1 MTSKPKKNYKRKA
14 PGKHNARL
22 AAVQAL
28 YQMEIT
34 KRGAGGV
41 IEEFLQERLQPEHL
55 DGSDVDLTFFTKLVE
70 TLVQHQSNIDQAI
83 RDHLSGS
90 WRLSRVDATLRAI
103 LRCGTC
109 ELLVMTDTPIAVVID
124 EYVEIAKSF
133 FDAKESGFVNATL
146 DAIGK
151 QVTQPSK
158 LT

>member
-34 KRGAGGV
+34 DRGANGV

-55 DGSDVDLTFFTKLVE
+55 DGSAIDRTFFKNLVE
-70 TLVQHQSNIDQAI
+70 TLVQNQANIDQAI
-83 RDHLSGS
+83 RDHLSGG

-103 LRCGTC
+103 LRCGSC
-109 ELLVMTDTPIAVVID
+109 ELLVLRDTPMAVVID
-124 EYVEIAKSF
+124 EYVDIAKSF

-151 QVTQPSK
+151 NLSQPS
-158 LT
+158 TSA